1 MNFTQRHFGDKLKLT
16 SVFQKISYYHY
27 GVGDQKLRFRTEHG
41 TVFDHGYH
49 LLAQTETFH

>member
-1 MNFTQRHFGDKLKLT
+1 MHFTQRHFGDKLKLT

-41 TVFDHGYH
+41 TVFDHGFH
-49 LLAQTETFH
+49 LHAQTDTFH